1 MSKSPE
7 QFDFDFSKEG
17 DQKIFEKL
25 SEKEK
30 QEFIE
35 GQLDDADEMRSKVL
49 TRGAR
54 NYDEAL
60 NYVVAE
66 SLAKTDEEFKKFWEK
81 IQSYEK
87 RIKDEILSE
96 FKNFSPE
103 LFDADVDKIAKEK
116 KHSGQ
121 MAMAEKSVFS
131 LALEDAENNTDNFLD
146 KIDEKSKKFLKLMQ
160 LSRLFNQRIGQ
171 EYSMCVSYNDS
182 GDGPKFY
189 RYLGGEDRYN
199 DYDVPYM
206 IEVQLRAKKF
216 AEAFNEFGLDES
228 AVDGKFAG
236 RDQGSGP
243 HHYVDIDSIQQN
255 LKDNLSRASREKMQK
270 LIKSIDSSENERQ
283 TKEKEAQEKARKEAI
298 EKLTKEISG
307 YERIKDLPKE
317 KLVFIAEYLI
327 DHKMGI
333 IKEKQVGKVGQFV
346 AIAKKNFDI
355 YTTRSTVTDYVV
367 RRIHVLDVN
376 NNTVN
381 VSPKE
386 SVIWRTTEDGLT
398 GENLSDEI
406 TDIKITGNNVEVKLN
421 DGKKVVVNI
430 EKSKEI
436 AQVDLEVKKAVQEQI
451 NKELENLREL
461 HKNLKIPVVVP
472 GVGEITYRPAYVGVS
487 NMEYDD
493 DGKGATV
500 TLWEEIDY
508 RPFGE
513 ITVYVTQKRLRT
525 YHVTSDGISE
535 ISSETRG
542 YDWE

>member
-7 QFDFDFSKEG
+7 QFNFSKEEE
-17 DQKIFEKL
+17 QKSFEKL
-25 SEKEK
+25 PEKER

-35 GQLDDADEMRSKVL
+35 RQMEDANKMQEKIKS
-49 TRGAR
+49 GEAC
-54 NYDEAL
+54 NYNEAL
-60 NYVVAE
+60 DYVAAE
-66 SLAKTDEEFKKFWEK
+66 SLAETDEEFKKFLEK
-81 IQSYEK
+81 IQSYDK
-87 RIKDEILSE
+87 RGKDNMLSE
-96 FKNFSPE
+96 FKNFNLE
-103 LFDADVDKIAKEK
+103 LFDADVDKIAKEN

-131 LALEDAENNTDNFLD
+131 LALEDAENNTDNFLN

-160 LSRLFNQRIGQ
+160 LSRLYNQRIGQ
-171 EYSMCVSYNDS
+171 ESSMRVSYNDS

-189 RYLGGEDRYN
+189 KYLGGEDRYN
-199 DYDVPYM
+199 DYDPPYM
-206 IEVQLRAKKF
+206 RGVQRQAKEF
-216 AEAFNEFGLDES
+216 GEAFSEFGLEEKV
-228 AVDGKFAG
+228 VDGKFAG
-236 RDQGSGP
+236 HDRGGGP
-243 HHYVDIDSIQQN
+243 HHYADIDSIQQN
-255 LKDNLSRASREKMQK
+255 LKDNLSGTSREKMQK

-283 TKEKEAQEKARKEAI
+283 TKEKDAQEKARKEAI

-307 YERIKDLPKE
+307 CEKIKDLSKD

-327 DHKMGI
+327 DHEMS
-333 IKEKQVGKVGQFV
+333 IKEKQVGKASQFV
-346 AIAKKNFDI
+346 AIAKTNFDTH
-355 YTTRSTVTDYVV
+355 TTRSTVTDYVV
-367 RRIHVLDVN
+367 RRVHVLDVN
-376 NNTVN
+376 DNTVN

-386 SVIWRTTEDGLT
+386 SVLWRTTEGGLT

-421 DGKKVVVNI
+421 DGKKVVVNM

-436 AQVDLEVKKAVQEQI
+436 AQVDPEVKKAVQEQI

-461 HKNLKIPVVVP
+461 HKNLKIPVAGP
-472 GVGEITYRPAYVGVS
+472 GMKEIMYRPADVGVS

-508 RPFGE
+508 RPGGKTT
-513 ITVYVTQKRLRT
+513 IYVTQKRLRT
-525 YHVTSDGISE
+525 YHVTPDGISE